1 MTAQKAN
8 IFSMS
13 RGFNVVSEIA
23 GLLRITALKL
33 PRSLAICALFLVCL
47 GIGVPTA
54 HAQSAATWSK
64 RGTDAEVR
72 EDYDVAYEAY
82 KQAHT
87 KSPNDLRYKA
97 HYERMR
103 FLAGT
108 QHIDR
113 GRILRQSGDYAGA
126 ITQFMRAA
134 EIDPSNQAA
143 QQEIERT
150 QRDQPPPQL
159 TGAAAVAMHEQMSH
173 QKATLDSINSIA
185 GPIELKPVS
194 NEPITLHMVEDV
206 KVIYQAIGKVAGL
219 NVLFDPDYTS
229 KRIPVDLTNVSLSEA
244 LRIVGTIAGT
254 FYKPVTANTIFVAQN
269 TRTKRTDLDELAV
282 QTFYLSNSSQ
292 PNDGNEILTGL
303 RLLLDPTV
311 KLYLVPSQNAIVMRA
326 TTDQLL
332 LAQKLINDF
341 DRARPEVVVDVAVLE
356 VNRDKIRN
364 LGITLPTSFG
374 LAPQIATTSTTSSTT
389 TPSTTASSSLT
400 LNNLTHLN
408 ANDFAVT
415 VSGGTVNALLSDTDT
430 RVLQNPRIRATDG
443 QRATLK
449 IGQKIPVATGS
460 YNAGIST
467 GVASIGVQTQFTY
480 LDVGVNIDI
489 TPSVHYDREVSLK
502 TKVEVSQQN
511 GSVTISG
518 VTEPIIAQRVL
529 EQVIQLKD
537 GEPSILAGIVTKQD
551 NKSVS
556 GTPGLGELP
565 FFKFFFSS
573 QNKEVQQDEIVFL
586 LIPHIVRESV
596 LTRLNTAVIDT
607 GTGASIELR
616 RDETARSISTVD
628 MSESGME
635 HPISPSTAANAA
647 SAALQQMH
655 QQVAPPAPVSPPGPA
670 PTAGTPLVATP
681 VPAANMAPS
690 GAAFG
695 TGVMVSVL
703 PAILNQPVGST
714 FQVNVNLSGGEDI
727 YSVPMQL
734 QFDPHVLE
742 LVNVDAGDLLKRGG
756 KEATVAHRLDDNG
769 MLTIAATRP
778 PGAKGVTGQGT
789 VCTLTFKAAMPGETN
804 ISFVRVGAKN
814 SAQMAIAAGSNTATV
829 HVQ

>member
-1 MTAQKAN
+1 
-8 IFSMS
+8 MS
-13 RGFNVVSEIA
+13 RGFNFVSETA
-23 GLLRITALKL
+23 DLLRSTALKL
-33 PRSLAICALFLVCL
+33 PRRIAICTVFLLCV
-47 GIGVPTA
+47 GSMVPTA

-64 RGTDAEVR
+64 RGADAEVR
-72 EDYDVAYEAY
+72 EDYDAAFEAY

-87 KSPNDLRYKA
+87 KSPKDLRYKA

-113 GRILRQSGDYAGA
+113 GRILRQSGDYTGA

-159 TGAAAVAMHEQMSH
+159 TGAAAVAMHEQMSQ
-173 QKATLDSINSIA
+173 QKATMDSINSIA

-374 LAPQIATTSTTSSTT
+374 IAPQIPTSSTTSTSTTTSSTT
-389 TPSTTASSSLT
+389 SSSLT
-400 LNNLTHLN
+400 LNNLAHLN
-408 ANDFAVT
+408 ATDFAVT

-460 YNAGIST
+460 YNAGVST

-565 FFKFFFSS
+565 FFKFFFST

-616 RDETARSISTVD
+616 RDETVKPVSTVD
-628 MSESGME
+628 LSESGID
-635 HPISPSTAANAA
+635 HPLTQSTAANAA
-647 SAALQQMH
+647 AAAMQQMR
-655 QQVAPPAPVSPPGPA
+655 QQAAPPTPPSAPAATPPTGQ
-670 PTAGTPLVATP
+670 PLVATP

-703 PAILNQPVGST
+703 PAVSNQPVGST
-714 FQVNVNLSGGEDI
+714 FQINVNLSGGEDI

-742 LVNVDAGDLLKRGG
+742 LVNVDAGDLLKRDG
-756 KEATVAHRLDDNG
+756 KEATVAHRLDENG

-789 VCTLTFKAAMPGETN
+789 VCTLTFKAATPGETN

-829 HVQ
+829 HVK